1 MNISSSSPDSV
12 SSSTC
17 HFNSGSG
24 GGGGGGG
31 GSSNN
36 ISSFIVLNSNAN
48 INSSSNSITSLSSS
62 SYSSSSIINTLDT
75 TTSSSSSSSSI
86 PSSSNTS
93 NTSQLQ
99 SPSNTLTA
107 AKDWFTYVYKIENI
121 EDIIR
126 SHEVQQNFIQ
136 SQPFQFK
143 NHFLATTKQNSNW
156 RLIFYPNGA
165 GQDCKNFLSIF
176 LKYLSDE
183 PVKIQMMFSIVNNNN
198 EDVYVKYTVNKF
210 NKSND
215 WGFKQLI
222 HKNAIL
228 FQQNKFLKSGALSI
242 RIKMRLEE
250 HKNEYIKKLNDNLH
264 YCKILSENFAQ
275 YYYQNATNT
284 NNDDYENAT
293 SQQQQQQQQQQNSA
307 YCDISLVVHNSCVNT
322 SSSAVQQITI
332 VDPPTIDLQTVTKP
346 VATTTHR
353 SAIRRKSSDN
363 VNLSGPPAKRFH
375 ASLSYSQTSDTTG
388 STNSRL
394 SENINEVDGGG
405 GDNDD
410 DDECS
415 FFDQNLTSSIKN
427 SSVLSNDSNYNN
439 NIVKKPNIR
448 NTTTTTTTNVN
459 GTKSS
464 SKIETSSSAL
474 ASSSSVLNDFNNNF
488 LNSNNIN
495 NNSNTLNSNKFNN
508 SEQQQNS
515 CFDKISACTGNNLN
529 GNINNNS
536 GSGVPEPE
544 VTVFNA
550 HKCILA
556 ARSPVFK
563 AMFNYRLKENLTNRV
578 VIEDC
583 RPEVVKAML
592 KYIYTASLP
601 DDINSIAIDLFIA
614 AEKYYIESLKLKVR
628 EHLVE
633 NLCCEN
639 VIQTYIL
646 SELYDDSM
654 LRKQSLKYIT
664 ENIDEVTQNSD
675 WDEYLKIY
683 PQFFTNAMKRL
694 CKKIIVEKA
703 K

>member
-1 MNISSSSPDSV
+1 MNLSSSSSSSETLSSSS

-17 HFNSGSG
+17 HFMSGSGSG
-24 GGGGGGG
+24 GGGGGGT
-31 GSSNN
+31 NN
-36 ISSFIVLNSNAN
+36 NNNQN
-48 INSSSNSITSLSSS
+48 ITTSLSSS
-62 SYSSSSIINTLDT
+62 SYSSSSILNTIDT
-75 TTSSSSSSSSI
+75 LSSSSTTTTSSSSI

-93 NTSQLQ
+93 NTSPLQ
-99 SPSNTLTA
+99 SPSNTLTT
-107 AKDWFTYVYKIENI
+107 AKDWFTYVYKIDNI

-126 SHEVQQNFIQ
+126 SHEIQQNFIQ
-136 SQPFQFK
+136 SQTFQFK
-143 NHFLATTKQNSNW
+143 NHYLNTTKQNSNW

-228 FQQNKFLKSGALSI
+228 FQQNKFLKQGALSI

-264 YCKILSENFAQ
+264 YCKILSENFSQ
-275 YYYQNATNT
+275 YYYQNNSSSSSSSSSSLTTTTTTTSAVAASTTSTTIATSTTTATSTINNNN
-284 NNDDYENAT
+284 NNDDNEN
-293 SQQQQQQQQQQNSA
+293 SS
-307 YCDISLVVHNSCVNT
+307 YYDILLVVKNLVESPQTNFVVT
-322 SSSAVQQITI
+322 ES
-332 VDPPTIDLQTVTKP
+332 PPTAAVRT
-346 VATTTHR
+346 
-353 SAIRRKSSDN
+353 AIRRKSTDN
-363 VNLSGPPAKRFH
+363 VNTCAPPAKRFH
-375 ASLSYSQTSDTTG
+375 TSYSQTSD
-388 STNSRL
+388 NIL
-394 SENINEVDGGG
+394 IENINE
-405 GDNDD
+405 
-410 DDECS
+410 DECL
-415 FFDQNLTSSIKN
+415 FDNNFLNTSK
-427 SSVLSNDSNYNN
+427 SSVLSNDSNYN
-439 NIVKKPNIR
+439 IVKKSNK
-448 NTTTTTTTNVN
+448 TTPSHYCNN
-459 GTKSS
+459 CLNK
-464 SKIETSSSAL
+464 TSTSAL
-474 ASSSSVLNDFNNNF
+474 ASSSTLPINDYFSQHQSTSIIDSKTCNSVNCNN
-488 LNSNNIN
+488 
-495 NNSNTLNSNKFNN
+495 
-508 SEQQQNS
+508 
-515 CFDKISACTGNNLN
+515 G
-529 GNINNNS
+529 
-536 GSGVPEPE
+536 GVGGLITE
-544 VTVFNA
+544 VYEFKA

-578 VIEDC
+578 IIEDC
-583 RPEVVKAML
+583 KPDVVKAML

-601 DDINSIAIDLFIA
+601 DDINNIAIDLFIA

-633 NLCCEN
+633 NLNSEN
-639 VIQTYIL
+639 VLQTYIL

-664 ENIDEVTQNSD
+664 ENIDQVTQNSD
-675 WDEYLKIY
+675 WDEYLKMY

-694 CKKIIVEKA
+694 CKKIIEKT